1 MTLLQISDPT
11 EEVDQEKIGKAIGID
26 FGTSNSLIS
35 YCDEDGNIKIIPD
48 ENGNKIIP
56 SKIAIDQNGN
66 ILIGKEAENG
76 KNLLS
81 SIKRIIGK
89 NFDEILNKQ
98 QLPFTILKDDNLAK
112 VKFGNT
118 NLTATEIASKIIF
131 RLKKI
136 AENYFQEEIKN
147 VVITVPAYFN
157 EKSKAETKKAAKIAG
172 LNVLRLLNEPTAAAL
187 AYGLDNNSKGTYL
200 IYDLGGGTFDISI
213 LKLTNGVFRVL
224 GVGGDSDLGGD
235 DLDKIIFDNIISDLK
250 LANLNHQDKTKIT
263 DISKKIK
270 EKFLISDNI
279 TEIIKISDKKQKF
292 SLNIN
297 QFLQLSE
304 KLINKSLSLTTNL
317 INELKLTNK
326 LIDGIILVGGSTKLP
341 IISQKLSEIF
351 PKNKIFTNLNPDEI
365 VAIGAAI
372 QANSLTFGS
381 KNLLLDVVP
390 LSIGLET
397 MGGII
402 EKIIHR
408 NSPIP
413 IYKSKEFTTYVDG
426 QTGMKFHIVQGERE
440 LAKDAIS
447 LAKFEIKNLPK
458 KESGQV
464 KVRVDFTIDAD
475 GLLIISAFEKESG
488 QEKTIEINWG
498 NELDE
503 NQIKKALLDANQNA
517 KLDIKA
523 RLKAESES
531 EGKRVIEKIKD
542 MFKIDE

>member
-1 MTLLQISDPT
+1 MALLQISDPT
-11 EEVDQEKIGKAIGID
+11 EEIEQEEIKKAIGID

-35 YCDEDGNIKIIPD
+35 YCDKNGNIKIIPD

-56 SKIAIDQNGN
+56 SKISLDQNGD
-66 ILIGKEAENG
+66 ILIGNEAKNG
-76 KNLLS
+76 KDLIS

-89 NFDEILNKQ
+89 NFDEILNKE
-98 QLPFTILKDDNLAK
+98 QLPFAILEEDNLVK
-112 VKFGNT
+112 VKFGDQNF
-118 NLTATEIASKIIF
+118 TATEIAAKIIS

-136 AENYFQEEIKN
+136 AENHFQDEIKN

-157 EKSKAETKKAAKIAG
+157 EKSKAETKKAAKIAN

-213 LKLTNGVFRVL
+213 LKLTNGIFRVL

-235 DLDKIIFDNIISDLK
+235 DFDKIISDKIISNLK
-250 LANLNHQDKTKIT
+250 LTNFDQEEKLKI
-263 DISKKIK
+263 IGIAKKIK
-270 EKFLISDNI
+270 EKFLISENI
-279 TEIIKISDKKQKF
+279 TEIIEIYGKKQKF
-292 SLNIN
+292 SLNITE
-297 QFLQLSE
+297 FSQLSE
-304 KLINKSLSLTTNL
+304 KLINKSLNLTTNL
-317 INELKLTNK
+317 IDELKLTK
-326 LIDGIILVGGSTKLP
+326 GSIDGIILVGGSTKLP
-341 IISQKLSEIF
+341 LISQKLSGIF

-372 QANSLTFGS
+372 QAHSLSFGS

-397 MGGII
+397 MGGIV

-413 IYKSKEFTTYVDG
+413 ISKSKEFTTYADG
-426 QTGMKFHIVQGERE
+426 QTGIKFHIIQGERE
-440 LAKDAIS
+440 LVKDSIS

-458 KESGQV
+458 KESGQI

-475 GLLIISAFEKESG
+475 GLLVISAFEKESN

-503 NQIKKALLDANQNA
+503 NQIKKALLDANKNA
-517 KLDIKA
+517 KSDIKA
-523 RLKAESES
+523 RLQAESES

-542 MFKIDE
+542 MFEDT

>member
-1 MTLLQISDPT
+1 MALLQISDPT
-11 EEVDQEKIGKAIGID
+11 EEIEQEEIKKAIGID

-35 YCDEDGNIKIIPD
+35 YCDKNGNIKIIPD

-56 SKIAIDQNGN
+56 SKISLDQNGD
-66 ILIGKEAENG
+66 ILIGNEAKNG
-76 KNLLS
+76 KDLIS

-89 NFDEILNKQ
+89 NFDEILNKE
-98 QLPFTILKDDNLAK
+98 QLPFAILEEDNLVK
-112 VKFGNT
+112 VKFGDQNF
-118 NLTATEIASKIIF
+118 TATEIAAKIIS

-136 AENYFQEEIKN
+136 AENHFQDEIKN

-157 EKSKAETKKAAKIAG
+157 EKSKAETKKAAKIAN

-213 LKLTNGVFRVL
+213 LKLTNGIFRVL

-235 DLDKIIFDNIISDLK
+235 DFDKIISDKIISNLK
-250 LANLNHQDKTKIT
+250 LTNFDQEEKLKI
-263 DISKKIK
+263 IEIAKKIK
-270 EKFLISDNI
+270 EKFLISENI
-279 TEIIKISDKKQKF
+279 TEIIEIYGKKQKF
-292 SLNIN
+292 SLNITE
-297 QFLQLSE
+297 FSQLSE
-304 KLINKSLSLTTNL
+304 KLINKSLNLTTNL
-317 INELKLTNK
+317 IDELKLTK
-326 LIDGIILVGGSTKLP
+326 DSIDGIILVGGSTKLP
-341 IISQKLSEIF
+341 LISQKLSGIF

-372 QANSLTFGS
+372 QAHSLSFGS

-397 MGGII
+397 MGGIV

-413 IYKSKEFTTYVDG
+413 ISKSKEFTTYADG
-426 QTGMKFHIVQGERE
+426 QTGMKFHIIQGERE
-440 LAKDAIS
+440 LVKDSIS

-458 KESGQV
+458 KESGQI

-475 GLLIISAFEKESG
+475 GLLVISAFEKESN

-517 KLDIKA
+517 KSDIKA
-523 RLKAESES
+523 RLQAESES

-542 MFKIDE
+542 MFEDT